1 MYTIYSFI
9 AGAYSV
15 TYVGY
20 TATAICISVTIPI
33 YNVPLCL
40 LILHN
45 LHKYVHNYIIYKM
58 LNYSFNSVSNSCV
71 QKYRGRHYY
80 ADFIK

>member
-45 LHKYVHNYIIYKM
+45 FAQI
-58 LNYSFNSVSNSCV
+58 CT
-71 QKYRGRHYY
+71 
-80 ADFIK
+80 

>member
-1 MYTIYSFI
+1 MYIHISKIMYTIYSFI

-45 LHKYVHNYIIYKM
+45 FAQI
-58 LNYSFNSVSNSCV
+58 CT
-71 QKYRGRHYY
+71 
-80 ADFIK
+80 